1 MLIFS
6 ITNRIH
12 IVSPLIYI
20 FIVVSMPLRRKFIL
34 KRAGNRILAVN
45 KKNTIL
51 PVLIMLSCAVLMA
64 IIQIK
69 KLGTTTD
76 IIVLLIATLG
86 AAMGSSEISLNGS
99 EGVYT
104 NGLIGSG
111 HFLPLSEIYALPAY
125 DELQKNPTDF
135 NHKVLKIVT
144 DRRGAVSFFYS
155 TPEECKSVIEALV
168 KLSPSLKGN
177 G

>member
-1 MLIFS
+1 MLNFS
-6 ITNRIH
+6 IRDWLH
-12 IVSPLIYI
+12 IAALLIYI
-20 FIVVSMPLRRKFIL
+20 FIVASMPLRRKFIL

-51 PVLIMLSCAVLMA
+51 PVLIMLSCAALMA

-76 IIVLLIATLG
+76 IIVILIATLG

-111 HFLPLSEIYALPAY
+111 HFLPLAEIYALPDY
-125 DELQKNPTDF
+125 EELQKNPTDF
-135 NHKVLKIVT
+135 NHKILKIVT
-144 DRRGAVSFFYS
+144 DRRGAVSCFYS
-155 TPEECKSVIEALV
+155 TPGEFKSGILSLV
-168 KLSPSLKGN
+168 KL
-177 G
+177 